1 MKKTALIMAF
11 LLLISVCTGCGGK
24 NAEEVTVDS
33 VSNICGMGGS
43 GLVDRFA
50 GLVSPQGETKVKKT
64 GEGDVK
70 ELTVSV
76 GDKVKE
82 GDVLFTYD
90 TEQLSLQIQSSQLE
104 ITKYNNEISAKKSD
118 KAEIKEAMKG
128 ASDDEKLD
136 ATYQIQAIDGE
147 IRELESQ
154 IKSANNEIANLRKQM
169 DNASVKSPT
178 DGRVQSINEDG
189 GYDDMG
195 NELPFITI
203 VKDNGYRIK
212 GYVNE
217 TNVASLSEGMDVIVR
232 SRVSDDTWK
241 GTISMIDLDNPSQNE
256 NYYGD
261 SDTAMSSKYPFYV
274 ELENGEGLMMGQHV
288 YIEPDFGQSE
298 QADPNQIN
306 LPSFYIVDIDD
317 NPYVWAQNN
326 HGKLEK
332 RSVTLGDYNE
342 ELDTYVVTDGLTPD
356 DCIAFPDETL
366 SEGMRCIN
374 SADLV
379 EDEAVPNDDFDSEA
393 A

>member
-1 MKKTALIMAF
+1 MAF

-50 GLVSPQGETKVKKT
+50 GIVSPQGETKVKKT

-70 ELTVSV
+70 ELLVSV

-90 TEQLSLQIQSSQLE
+90 TEQISLQIQSAQLE
-104 ITKYNNEISAKKSD
+104 ISKCNNEISAKKSD
-118 KAEIKEAMKG
+118 KAEIKEAMKS

-147 IRELESQ
+147 IRELNSQ
-154 IKSANNEIANLRKQM
+154 IASANNEIANLRKQM
-169 DNASVKSPT
+169 DNASVKSPSE
-178 DGRVQSINEDG
+178 GHIQSINEDG
-189 GYDDMG
+189 GYDEMG

-217 TNVASLSEGMDVIVR
+217 ANVSSLSEGMDVIVR
-232 SRVSDDTWK
+232 SRVSDETWK
-241 GTISMIDLDNPSQNE
+241 GTISMIDLDNPSQSE

-274 ELENGEGLMMGQHV
+274 ELTDGEGLMMGQHV
-288 YIEPDFGQSE
+288 YIEPDFGQIE

-306 LPSFYIVDIDD
+306 LPSYYIVDIDD

-332 RSVTLGDYNE
+332 RSITLGDYNE
-342 ELDTYVVTDGLTPD
+342 ELDTYVVTDGLNPD
-356 DCIAFPDETL
+356 DYIAFPDETL
-366 SEGMRCIN
+366 SEGMHCI
-374 SADLV
+374 SAADFS
-379 EDEAVPNDDFDSEA
+379 EDEAAIDGELSYDSEA
-393 A
+393 VG